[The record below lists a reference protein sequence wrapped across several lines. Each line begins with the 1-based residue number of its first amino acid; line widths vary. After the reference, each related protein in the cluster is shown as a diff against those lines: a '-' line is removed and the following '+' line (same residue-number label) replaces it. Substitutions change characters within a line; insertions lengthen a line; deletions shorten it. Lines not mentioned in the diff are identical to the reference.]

1 MTGTDPTLALP
12 NNGEGARKPLSHGR
26 GTVGRWGVGL
36 KLPLKL
42 QQYFKQHTS
51 AAPLAVFRIGFGLM
65 LLGSIIRFWAKGWIA
80 DLYIRPAYFFPFYG
94 FEFVKPLGGYTYLLF
109 VVCALCALLV
119 AIGLFYRVAIIGL
132 FLSFTYIELMDK
144 STYLNH
150 YYFISLV
157 SFLMI
162 FLPAHMYFSVDAYR
176 KRSLSAQY
184 IPRWCIDAVKLMICI
199 LYFYAGLAKVN
210 SDWLLHAQP
219 LRIWLPARND
229 MPIIGP
235 LFNKAWVPYAFSWF
249 GCLYDLSIPFL
260 LWRSATRWLAYIA
273 VIMFHVLT
281 AMLFPI
287 GMFPHIMI
295 VAALIFFSADFH
307 KGIIRRISRWL
318 RIPLNEMTKQSNK
331 YYKPSSFILPVF
343 VVFFTFQILFPFRY
357 LLYPGELFWTEQGY
371 RFSWR
376 VMLMEKAGYAQFTIK
391 DKKGH
396 RVVVNN
402 NDFLTTLQEKMMAT
416 QPDMLLQYAHILRDY
431 YAQHG
436 FESPQV
442 YVDSYVTLNGR
453 MGKPL
458 VSPDTD
464 LAREQ
469 DSFQHKSWILPFNDT
484 IKGF

>member
-1 MTGTDPTLALP
+1 M
-12 NNGEGARKPLSHGR
+12 
-26 GTVGRWGVGL
+26 
-36 KLPLKL
+36 
-42 QQYFKQHTS
+42 QQYLKKYTS

-80 DLYIRPAYFFPFYG
+80 DLYIKPAYYFPFYG
-94 FEFVKPLGGYTYLLF
+94 FEFVKPLGNYTYVLF
-109 VVCALCALLV
+109 AACATCALLV
-119 AIGLFYRVAIIGL
+119 ALGLFYRVASIGL

-157 SFLMI
+157 CLLMI
-162 FLPAHMYFSVDAYR
+162 FLPAHVYFSVDASR
-176 KRSLSAQY
+176 NRSLAAQY
-184 IPRWCIDAVKLMICI
+184 IPIWCIDAIKLMIAI
-199 LYFYAGLAKVN
+199 LYFYAGLAKLN

-219 LRIWLPARND
+219 LKIWLPARND

-235 LFNKAWVPYAFSWF
+235 LFNTDWVPYAFSWF

-260 LWRSATRWLAYIA
+260 LWRPATRWLAYVA
-273 VIMFHVLT
+273 VIVFHVLT
-281 AMLFPI
+281 ALLFPI

-295 VAALIFFSADFH
+295 VAALIFFSPDFH
-307 KGIIRRISRWL
+307 NRIIRQISSWL
-318 RIPLNEMTKQSNK
+318 RIRFDLIGGNTRR
-331 YYKPSSFILPVF
+331 YKAPSFIVPVF
-343 VVFFTFQILFPFRY
+343 AVFFVFQLLFPFRY

-376 VMLMEKAGYAQFTIK
+376 VMLMEKAGYVQFTVK

-396 RVVVNN
+396 QIVVNN

-431 YAQHG
+431 YAGHG
-436 FESPQV
+436 FESPEV
-442 YVDSYVTLNGR
+442 YADSYVTLNGR

-458 VSPDTD
+458 VSANTD
-464 LAREQ
+464 LARER
-469 DSFQHKSWILPFNDT
+469 DSFKNKSWILPFNDT